1 MTPLVSKKNTSEKSL
16 TLQLHDFLITVILP
30 SKFKVQP
37 AVVANSKFSN
47 ARRKQNSAWQT
58 ENQRRFPRK
67 AFLLKEPKKNYI
79 SDQKQCFCLSET
91 ENRILQQTISRTTI
105 LQKLFDEGNDV
116 SLHERIKQNHVEKW
130 NGTYLVLHT
139 CAIFRTLEWWLNG
152 RDPVSSLVSF
162 LKRKQEQLS
171 EFSVQVKT
179 YNVKCIKRDFSGT
192 FQVSSFGVWLANGC
206 LHRRNCL
213 WEKNRRSERIH
224 SQMWAKTQW

>member
-1 MTPLVSKKNTSEKSL
+1 MFFFNYKYH
-16 TLQLHDFLITVILP
+16 TL
-30 SKFKVQP
+30 KVQL
-37 AVVANSKFSN
+37 AVVANSKITN
-47 ARRKQNSAWQT
+47 GRRKQYTAWQT

-67 AFLLKEPKKNYI
+67 AFLLKEPKEEIYI
-79 SDQKQCFCLSET
+79 SNQKQCFCLSET

-162 LKRKQEQLS
+162 LKKKQEQLS

-179 YNVKCIKRDFSGT
+179 SNVKCIKRDFSGT
-192 FQVSSFGVWLANGC
+192 LQIFSFRVWLPKGC
-206 LHRRNCL
+206 VHRKNCLREENRRN
-213 WEKNRRSERIH
+213 KRFH
-224 SQMWAKTQW
+224 SQKWAKIQW